1 MCSENSA
8 FLLALLVNQS
18 VILFGFTMPLGE
30 RRSEPFPALRDLETL
45 KAAAAAAVN
54 CENFLSL
61 SPHAVTSLSSVG
73 PSSYSG

>member
-8 FLLALLVNQS
+8 FLVALLVNQS
-18 VILFGFTMPLGE
+18 VILSGSTMPLGE

-45 KAAAAAAVN
+45 KAAAAAVN

-61 SPHAVTSLSSVG
+61 SPHAVTSLSNVG